1 MHQMSPEVLIYI
13 QNIKKF
19 FLNDEHNRAYFAID
33 RDEDAFFKYVA
44 ELSEKNF
51 EEFGEPALLIEQFE
65 SIKKKIYGVDEN
77 SKLSIGMFI
86 SLGDLGYVSLN

>member
-1 MHQMSPEVLIYI
+1 MSPEVLIYI

-19 FLNDEHNRAYFAID
+19 FMENEANRVYFAVD
-33 RDEDAFFKYVA
+33 RNEDVFFEYVT

-51 EEFGEPALLIEQFE
+51 KEFGEPALSIEQFE
-65 SIKKKIYGVDEN
+65 SLRKKMRGTDEEN
-77 SKLSIGMFI
+77 KHSIGMFI